1 MDTADRLGFA
11 RFRQPEYTGEN
22 RCTPCTVV
30 NVVIAAL
37 VSAVV
42 GFLFFPAGVVVA
54 VASVAAIYFRGYLV
68 PGTPTLTK
76 RYFPDRVLRW
86 FDKSTVATVDTDLDV
101 ESQLLDLGVVEPD
114 GDDLELTGDFRRDWQ
129 SAIDSVRGDPAERVG
144 TLLDLDEPGIEDR
157 GIACVVT
164 DGEVDVARWPSEPAL
179 VADLAAIPALR
190 RRADNWELLSRVE
203 QGQLLSGLR
212 IFLET
217 CPSCNGPLS
226 FDEEEVESC
235 CRTVDVVTYD
245 CDDCGARIFE
255 VER

>member
-1 MDTADRLGFA
+1 MGTADRLGLA

-30 NVVIAAL
+30 NVVIAAVL
-37 VSAVV
+37 SAVV
-42 GFLFFPAGVVVA
+42 GVVFLPAGVVVA
-54 VASVAAIYFRGYLV
+54 VTSVTAIYYRGYLV

-86 FDKSTVATVDTDLDV
+86 FDKSATATVDTDLDV
-101 ESQLLDLGVVEPD
+101 ESQLLELGAIEPT
-114 GDDLELTGDFRRDWQ
+114 GDDLGLTDAFRQDWLG
-129 SAIDSVRGDPAERVG
+129 AIDSVRGDSARHVG
-144 TLLDLDEPGIEDR
+144 TLLDLDDPSVEGRE
-157 GIACVVT
+157 IACVVF
-164 DGEVDVARWPSEPAL
+164 DGEVEVARWPSEPAL
-179 VADLAAIPALR
+179 IADLAAIPALR
-190 RRADNWELLSRVE
+190 SRADNWETLSRVE

-217 CPSCNGPLS
+217 CPSCRGPLS
-226 FDEEEVESC
+226 FNEAEVESC